1 MHAELVHLW
10 LWLKQFAH
18 WIVLRPKLVWLTLIV
33 VVAALIVALWIGASE
48 RLIRLTGLIFQLF
61 GIATVIRGIELT
73 RRLFGHPTLL
83 SAASEWWK
91 QYPPYRRGV
100 VIGVGTAE
108 IAVTGGK
115 ARGYVTSNP
124 PANAMLEQRVA
135 SLEAN
140 VRHLNKRIDDSLR
153 ELDEIERE
161 QKEALK
167 QERQER
173 TAEDNKIAAKLETS
187 NTGGLHIS
195 AIGALWLFIGVALST
210 AGPEIAGWLK

>member
-1 MHAELVHLW
+1 
-10 LWLKQFAH
+10 
-18 WIVLRPKLVWLTLIV
+18 
-33 VVAALIVALWIGASE
+33 
-48 RLIRLTGLIFQLF
+48 
-61 GIATVIRGIELT
+61 
-73 RRLFGHPTLL
+73 
-83 SAASEWWK
+83 
-91 QYPPYRRGV
+91 
-100 VIGVGTAE
+100 
-108 IAVTGGK
+108 
-115 ARGYVTSNP
+115 
-124 PANAMLEQRVA
+124 MLEQRVA